1 MKLKQYIKKYK
12 IKQSEVAKQLN
23 TSYVSIFR
31 WIKGISIP
39 RPNEMQKIHIWSNG
53 EVSPNDFYD
62 IDSTKTDK
70 SQQKT
75 NFKEGEKGEC

>member
-1 MKLKQYIKKYK
+1 MKIKNYITKNKIKKTDA
-12 IKQSEVAKQLN
+12 AKQLE
-23 TSYVSIFR
+23 TSFVNIFR
-31 WIKGISIP
+31 WINGVSIP
-39 RPNEMQKIHIWSNG
+39 RPAEMKKIFIWSNG

-75 NFKEGEKGEC
+75 NFEEKNGNK

>member
-1 MKLKQYIKKYK
+1 MKIKNYITKNKIKKTDA
-12 IKQSEVAKQLN
+12 AKQLE
-23 TSYVSIFR
+23 TSFVNIFR
-31 WIKGISIP
+31 WINGVSIP
-39 RPNEMQKIHIWSNG
+39 RPAEMKKIFIWSNG

-75 NFKEGEKGEC
+75 NFEEKNDNK

>member
-1 MKLKQYIKKYK
+1 MKIKNYITKNKIKKTDA
-12 IKQSEVAKQLN
+12 AKQLE
-23 TSYVSIFR
+23 TSFVNIFR
-31 WIKGISIP
+31 WINGVSIP
-39 RPNEMQKIHIWSNG
+39 RPAEMKKIFIWSNG